1 MNDYVTTVKLAKNPD
16 DPHYSQ
22 WANAVS
28 DVVFTSLNTYYS
40 SLPPP
45 QSSRQKIVVNEVD
58 DVFIPGLSSSV
69 GSFIGTLA
77 SNSQIFDRKS
87 RYVVTLGMN
96 GILDMTDTTPGSQ
109 LSHLPEEALQDC
121 RNKFAPDQREISLDT
136 IEKYEELLFFN
147 EKNYR
152 NFLQKSL
159 DCIKYSRIPD
169 QDDIVRDVYQHI
181 LKIHLYSPEVFT
193 EKARSFLSEQDYII
207 KFWSYM
213 IETVFRSSG
222 IMAHWGD
229 TISSFS
235 IENGTLTKMDLRL
248 INLCTDSLK
257 EALDVGNAEFA
268 KKDSESK
275 YYKDLL
281 KAVLSSKIHLN
292 ELLKS

>member
-1 MNDYVTTVKLAKNPD
+1 
-16 DPHYSQ
+16 
-22 WANAVS
+22 
-28 DVVFTSLNTYYS
+28 
-40 SLPPP
+40 
-45 QSSRQKIVVNEVD
+45 VNEVD
-58 DVFIPGLSSSV
+58 GVFVLGLSSSV
-69 GSFIGTLA
+69 GSFIGILA

-96 GILDMTDTTPGSQ
+96 GILDMTDTTPDSQ
-109 LSHLPEEALQDC
+109 LPHLPEEALQAC
-121 RNKFAPDQREISLDT
+121 QNKFAPDQREINLDT
-136 IEKYEELLFFN
+136 IEKYEELLFLN

-169 QDDIVRDVYQHI
+169 QDDIVCDVYQHI
-181 LKIHLYSPEVFT
+181 LKVHLYSPEVFT
-193 EKARSFLSEQDYII
+193 EKARNFLSEQDYII
-207 KFWSYM
+207 KFWSYI

-222 IMAHWGD
+222 VMAHWGD
-229 TISSFS
+229 TISYFS

-248 INLCTDSLK
+248 INLCADSLK

-268 KKDSESK
+268 KKESESK

-292 ELLKS
+292 ELLKKESKS